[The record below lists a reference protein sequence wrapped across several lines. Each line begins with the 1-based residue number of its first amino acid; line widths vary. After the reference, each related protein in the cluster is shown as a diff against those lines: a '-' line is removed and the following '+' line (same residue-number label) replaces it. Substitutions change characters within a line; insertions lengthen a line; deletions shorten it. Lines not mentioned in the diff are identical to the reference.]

1 MSALHLNLPN
11 FESPETVNINVIYFI
26 IFYLKDPFKFTKYSK
41 WIVYYFFLGSGSS
54 GSESDSEENSL
65 APPKLAP
72 SNQEN
77 PIFNDLLKNLNNI
90 KSSGKNE
97 ILTPAEITLKEEASI
112 EYSSGKICKF
122 MSGSCHLDRA
132 LNVKIGMEC
141 RIFLIVIFFNCA
153 RFLQF
158 GSHSR
163 YYKEGC
169 LNSKEII
176 FSALYYFQIWFSC
189 RLKKIKTNTQH

>member
-1 MSALHLNLPN
+1 MTKKIELENPNLAIFVRFTPNLPN
-11 FESPETVNINVIYFI
+11 
-26 IFYLKDPFKFTKYSK
+26 SK
-41 WIVYYFFLGSGSS
+41 WIVYYYFLGSGSS

-122 MSGSCHLDRA
+122 MSGSCHLDRG
-132 LNVKIGMEC
+132 LNVKIGIEC
-141 RIFLIVIFFNCA
+141 RIFVIVIFFNCA
-153 RFLQF
+153 RVLQF
-158 GSHSR
+158 GAYSR
-163 YYKEGC
+163 YYKG
-169 LNSKEII
+169 
-176 FSALYYFQIWFSC
+176 ALIQK
-189 RLKKIKTNTQH
+189 R